1 MKIFLTEYRNWFIH
15 QWIFHL
21 FRICFKKA
29 EKRACKVDNDQII
42 KTSNHRFNHRSLP

>member
-1 MKIFLTEYRNWFIH
+1 MKIFVTKYRNWFIH

-42 KTSNHRFNHRSLP
+42 KISNHRFNHRFLP